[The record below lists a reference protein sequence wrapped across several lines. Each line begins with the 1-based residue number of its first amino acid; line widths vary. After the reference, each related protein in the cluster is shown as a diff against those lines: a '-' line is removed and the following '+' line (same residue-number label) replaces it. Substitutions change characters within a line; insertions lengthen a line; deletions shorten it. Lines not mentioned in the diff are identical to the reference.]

1 MGEGITLI
9 SLLRIELERERSFS
23 FLNLSRT
30 SLNLTNLLWLL
41 FLFINFLISSLV
53 SPPENYCHTAR
64 LTTSSEGLS
73 VRLSRID
80 IAFLLTGRF
89 LSSPK
94 APWSCVITV
103 CMALS
108 SRGMVLRMLF
118 ASLIPFLTV
127 LACAAVSEF

>member
-1 MGEGITLI
+1 MI
-9 SLLRIELERERSFS
+9 SLFRIEVERERSFS
-23 FLNLSRT
+23 CLNLSRT

-64 LTTSSEGLS
+64 FTTSSEGLS
-73 VRLSRID
+73 VRVSRID

-94 APWSCVITV
+94 APCSCVITFYI
-103 CMALS
+103 ALS
-108 SRGMVLRMLF
+108 SRGMVLRMLL
-118 ASLIPFLTV
+118 ASLMPFLTV
-127 LACAAVSEF
+127 LACAAVSAF